1 MGPRPSEFKGLG
13 GHRYIGLR
21 FGRNRRTL
29 PSITP
34 KQARFVAE
42 YLKDLNASQAAI
54 RAGYTQHRA
63 DQAGYQLLRN
73 TEIQRAIVEQRQTL
87 EAESIA
93 DAKERR
99 EILSTIMRSAEAAPV
114 DRTRAIDVAN
124 KMDGVYVEKHEHA
137 VTIPG
142 AIAFLITKAP
152 HADCRD

>member
-1 MGPRPSEFKGLG
+1 MGAAAGNGTEA
-13 GHRYIGLR
+13 
-21 FGRNRRTL
+21 
-29 PSITP
+29 
-34 KQARFVAE
+34 AR
-42 YLKDLNASQAAI
+42 L
-54 RAGYTQHRA
+54 AGYKGNPKVLAVQSTRLLA
-63 DQAGYQLLRN
+63 KANIQAGLAA
-73 TEIQRAIVEQRQTL
+73 QRRIL
-87 EAESIA
+87 EALSIA
-93 DAKERR
+93 DASERR